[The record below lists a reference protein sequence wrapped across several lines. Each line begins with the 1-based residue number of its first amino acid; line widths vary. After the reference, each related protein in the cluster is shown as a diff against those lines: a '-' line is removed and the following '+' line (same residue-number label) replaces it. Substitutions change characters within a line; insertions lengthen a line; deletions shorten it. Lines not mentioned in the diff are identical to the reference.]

1 MAESALTFLNLH
13 GLQPFRQLPL
23 ELMKN
28 LLLFVIQLGDA
39 PQPDLSSF
47 QSEQHDVHPVQL
59 G

>member
-1 MAESALTFLNLH
+1 
-13 GLQPFRQLPL
+13 
-23 ELMKN
+23 MKN

-47 QSEQHDVHPVQL
+47 QSGQHDVHPVQL